1 MIIPRRS
8 SRAFLSLIS
17 LLTLGQGCAADQRPD
32 EGFVNV
38 EGGRIWYHRV
48 GSGKATPLLV
58 LHGGPGACS
67 YYLKPLLALAAD
79 RPVIIYDQL
88 GCGKSDRPTD
98 TTLFTVDRYVREL
111 QTLRDSLGLR
121 EVHLLGHS
129 WGAMLAESYMATRP
143 AGVRSLILASPLVT
157 TAQWEHDADSLIKAL
172 PDSTRAAI
180 ATHEANHTT
189 SAPEYVNAMKAYY
202 ALYYNRTP
210 PHDMAERDSG
220 QAAVGEQ
227 VYEYMW
233 GPSEFYATGTLK
245 HFDATA
251 TLRGI
256 TVPTLFIAGEF
267 DEATPSSTR
276 SFSRLVP
283 GSEFVMIP
291 GSGHLTM
298 HDNPAAMLAAVRTF
312 LAQVERRTARAA
324 HASIARC
331 SADAPHGRRTGQF
344 LLHWARTTEDRV
356 TACPRVPRAAGVA

>member
-1 MIIPRRS
+1 VTLRAYRRTI
-8 SRAFLSLIS
+8 LSLIGAAALS
-17 LLTLGQGCAADQRPD
+17 EGCAARQRPD

-38 EGGRIWYHRV
+38 EGGRIWYHKV
-48 GSGKATPLLV
+48 GRGTATPLLV

-79 RPVIIYDQL
+79 RPVVIYDQL
-88 GCGKSDRPTD
+88 GCGKSDRPSD

-111 QTLRDSLGLR
+111 QALRDTLGLR
-121 EVHLLGHS
+121 EIHLLGHS
-129 WGAMLAESYMATRP
+129 WGAMLAESYMETRP

-157 TAQWEHDADSLIKAL
+157 TARWEHDADSLIKAL

-189 SAPEYVNAMKAYY
+189 SAPAYRDAMKAYY
-202 ALYYNRTP
+202 ALYYSRTP
-210 PHDMAERDSG
+210 SHDMADRDSSN
-220 QAAVGEQ
+220 AAFGEQ

-251 TLRGI
+251 SLRGI
-256 TVPTLFIAGEF
+256 SVPTLFVAGEF

-276 SFSRLVP
+276 GFSRLVA

-298 HDNPAAMLAAVRTF
+298 HDNPDALLAAVRTF
-312 LAQVERRTARAA
+312 LAEAERR
-324 HASIARC
+324 
-331 SADAPHGRRTGQF
+331 
-344 LLHWARTTEDRV
+344 
-356 TACPRVPRAAGVA
+356 